1 MKRHT
6 VIPLLLAVYLAVMAW
21 IGLDGLRSGQTSTLQ
36 YAATLI
42 VSAAVIVALHFFL
55 KKRDALRRARRDDSP
70 DDKKQNS
77 I

>member
-1 MKRHT
+1 MKRHV

-21 IGLDGLRSGQTSTLQ
+21 IGLDGLRSGQTSPLQ

-55 KKRDALRRARRDDSP
+55 KKRDALRRARRADSS
-70 DDKKQNS
+70 DKKQNS

>member
-42 VSAAVIVALHFFL
+42 FSAAVIVALHFFL
-55 KKRDALRRARRDDSP
+55 KKRDALRRQRRADSS
-70 DDKKQNS
+70 DKKQNS